1 MGRESLNTSLTDSGE
16 LFPFFFPPW
25 RQRAEHSQ
33 TVNWGRDL
41 DSLNLLTCA
50 ARWMVCDSPSSH
62 YTKHRLI
69 MKGQDLNIALGLFV
83 FNTQS
88 TEVVSVST
96 FSDLVA
102 FQIHG
107 NNDDDYYNNYDH
119 SFPCS
124 VQNVMLKVLI
134 WHLPTCRTLSF
145 VGCRCTAAAALMHG
159 RVYEWKKCFLTAMCL
174 HPVSEPP
181 GREKSP
187 HPLLPPRLSQCVL
200 WT

>member
-1 MGRESLNTSLTDSGE
+1 MGRESLNTSLTVSGE

-25 RQRAEHSQ
+25 RQRAGHSQ

-96 FSDLVA
+96 FSDLIA
-102 FQIHG
+102 F
-107 NNDDDYYNNYDH
+107 
-119 SFPCS
+119 
-124 VQNVMLKVLI
+124 
-134 WHLPTCRTLSF
+134 
-145 VGCRCTAAAALMHG
+145 
-159 RVYEWKKCFLTAMCL
+159 
-174 HPVSEPP
+174 
-181 GREKSP
+181 
-187 HPLLPPRLSQCVL
+187 
-200 WT
+200 